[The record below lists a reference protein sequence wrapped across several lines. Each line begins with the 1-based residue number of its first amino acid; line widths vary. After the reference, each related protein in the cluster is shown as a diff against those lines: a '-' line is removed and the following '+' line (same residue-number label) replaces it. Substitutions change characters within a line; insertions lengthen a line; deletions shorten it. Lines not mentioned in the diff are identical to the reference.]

1 MTLVVFSSRA
11 RRVFGYHR
19 AVSRSSLVG
28 ATALVLVLSSGWIA
42 QPAVAQTQPSEEP
55 DVTRLDVERLPPE
68 VVPVSRD
75 LFARGFFFEASL
87 GGIGFTGGLEGL
99 ASVGPWLSIGLGLE
113 LFRYFAIRVAVETS
127 THAFIGPPPPDSG
140 FIELFGATAQARLQ
154 IPLGARFAVWLAGE
168 GGVVTAMPDLLETY
182 GLEDSTSITPQF
194 GGMMGFDFHHLHR
207 HLSIG
212 LQGGGRL
219 MPGFEDY
226 QGRTTI
232 AVMGALY
239 MRYVL

>member
-1 MTLVVFSSRA
+1 MEAAPNDGLM
-11 RRVFGYHR
+11 GYHR
-19 AVSRSSLVG
+19 AVLRN
-28 ATALVLVLSSGWIA
+28 ALVVAAALLAVATVSVSGTRT
-42 QPAVAQTQPSEEP
+42 AVAQPQRSEEP

-87 GGIGFTGGLEGL
+87 GAVGFSGGLQGL
-99 ASVGPWLSIGLGLE
+99 ASVGPWLSVGFGLE
-113 LFRYFAIRVAVETS
+113 LFRFFAIRLAVETS
-127 THAFIGPPPPDSG
+127 VHAFVGPPPPDTG

-154 IPLGARFAVWLAGE
+154 IPLGARFAVWIAGE
-168 GGVVTAMPDLLETY
+168 GGAVTALPDLLETY
-182 GLEDSTSITPQF
+182 GLEDSTSITPQI
-194 GGMMGFDFHHLHR
+194 GGQMGFDFHHLHR

-212 LQGGGRL
+212 VQGGGRL
-219 MPGFEDY
+219 MPGFEDL

-232 AVMGALY
+232 AVMGGLY